1 MGVGDMGVGGVG
13 AFVQQLHLRW
23 GDAEQVFVLAAAHKQ
38 HTLAPAA
45 ALKPH
50 QHGHAWCV
58 RGDGQSGEE
67 PPRRCRVVVYWRG
80 TTAGTASRG
89 TLLPF

>member
-38 HTLAPAA
+38 HTFAPAEREALHDLQWRDGLVGAQRAGAVQQLEEKPGQREHKGQCQCA
-45 ALKPH
+45 A
-50 QHGHAWCV
+50 
-58 RGDGQSGEE
+58 
-67 PPRRCRVVVYWRG
+67 
-80 TTAGTASRG
+80 
-89 TLLPF
+89 